1 MERRVLKFF
10 LFAALLGLISLL
22 QASEFKL
29 IEFRALK
36 SDFKAEAAP
45 VMDLDGNYCTVLRVD
60 GNLPDG
66 LSLEEKVYKKE
77 KTSSGEMYF
86 YISSREK
93 EVTFTAPG
101 FTPLTAPAPDGNF
114 VLGQV
119 YYVRLKTIISQP
131 AEPVALPVLIS
142 SQPEGAKII
151 LNRQPAGYTNA
162 SFKLSP
168 GNYEILLGKPGY
180 EILAGTFEVKGNQ
193 NNVFNFTLTPKA
205 HTNTPPPSPVPSGD
219 VVIFDDFSDNNLD
232 NWIKLSGEWIAA
244 GGALMQSSHA
254 RPAVILTG
262 NEKVDNYILELD
274 AKKSSGYEGFY
285 IIIGSKM
292 DNKTCLTWNVGG
304 WSNRVS
310 VLLSYR
316 NILRSSFDKIKAT
329 ESSFTVEE
337 NKWYHVK
344 VIVSGA
350 HIKCYLDNN
359 LIIEYS
365 DPEVAALSTGRIG
378 VGTYN
383 TKVYFD
389 NVKLTRLP

>member
-1 MERRVLKFF
+1 MKKSGLRVT
-10 LFAALLGLISLL
+10 LFALVLGLVSAL

-29 IEFRALK
+29 VDFRPLR

-60 GNLPDG
+60 GTLPPG
-66 LSLEEKVYKKE
+66 FSLEEKVYKKE
-77 KTSSGEMYF
+77 KTSSGEIYF
-86 YISSREK
+86 YISAREK

-101 FTPLTAPAPDGNF
+101 FSPLTVSPPDGSF

-119 YYVRLKTIISQP
+119 YYVRLKTIVSQP
-131 AEPVALPVLIS
+131 AEAAALPVLIT

-162 SFKLSP
+162 GFKLTP

-180 EILAGTFEVKGNQ
+180 EILAGTFEVKENQ
-193 NNVFNFTLTPKA
+193 KNIFNFTLTPKTRA
-205 HTNTPPPSPVPSGD
+205 TAPPAPAPTGD

-232 NWIKLSGEWIAA
+232 NWIKLSGEWMAA

-254 RPAVILTG
+254 RPAIILTG

-274 AKKSSGYEGFY
+274 AKKSSGTEGFFV
-285 IIIGSKM
+285 IIGSKM
-292 DNKTCLTWNVGG
+292 DNKTALVWNVGG
-304 WSNRVS
+304 WNNQLSM
-310 VLLSYR
+310 LLSYKDMVR
-316 NILRSSFDKIKAT
+316 NRHDRLEPTKSRLK
-329 ESSFTVEE
+329 VEE

-344 VIVSGA
+344 VIVTGA
-350 HIKCYLDNN
+350 DIKCYLDNN